1 VMVSCDPASFARDA
15 KILMDGGFTPSP
27 VVPVDQFVWTR
38 HVELVARF
46 SR

>member
-1 VMVSCDPASFARDA
+1 
-15 KILMDGGFTPSP
+15 MDGGFTPGP
-27 VVPVDQFVWTR
+27 VTPVDQFVWTR